1 MDIHK
6 PLKHIAMSFS
16 GGGFRAAAFSLGCLS
31 YLNKSGLLSQVAF
44 MASASGGTLA
54 SLPYAH
60 ALYNHESFSF
70 DDFYK
75 DLKQFLAGDKALTD
89 AFNILNNGSEWE
101 DTPEKGRNLINAFA
115 KVYQR
120 DLFKGA
126 TWAKLFDSDTIKKK
140 HLKQICLNSTEFKN
154 GLPFR
159 FQNVDNKNVRGVIGN
174 YTLFLTNKGKSKV
187 LEKLRMGD
195 ITAASS
201 CFPLGFEPI
210 MFPDDFTYKLD
221 DSGAEALSKDD
232 LFEILNTPKINKQ
245 IASVMPD
252 ATKHGIGLDTEVT
265 EELEKENT
273 KKNTVSNEKLHTS
286 FGLMDGGI
294 TDNQAIQSLMLADTR
309 TNGHFDTF
317 IVCDVTS
324 PFMSGYSLPKV
335 ELNAF
340 SRLSVNSLGFIY
352 LLLILGLSVGAY
364 ACKNIPLFIT
374 FVTLLFVLPVGLGM
388 YLFSQ
393 LSSKEAKENTWTKTI
408 KKHFKYFFSIPIG
421 SLWQMIQARG
431 KSAGLMVGDVF
442 LKQIRRMWYNQMFE
456 NKKWD
461 NHRIAVMVYE
471 LSEKHYELTRARIG
485 KNSELSDMV
494 SQMELIPSDTMKK
507 IAQTASDVDTTL
519 WFDDKHVHDKA
530 LESLIATGQ
539 FTMCYNLIIYISNLE
554 IHQHHLIKDGDGLIE
569 LKKQLLADWE
579 SFKNN
584 PWEMVGTNKK

>member
-1 MDIHK
+1 MGNHK
-6 PLKHIAMSFS
+6 PLTHIAMSFS

-31 YLNKSGLLSQVAF
+31 YLNKSGLLSRVAF

-60 ALYNHESFSF
+60 ALYSSESFSF
-70 DDFYK
+70 NDFYEE
-75 DLKQFLAGDKALTD
+75 LKLFLTGDKALTD
-89 AFNILNNGSEWE
+89 AFNILNKSSQWA

-115 KVYQR
+115 KVYHR

-126 TWAKLFDSDTIKKK
+126 TWAELFDSDTIEKK

-159 FQNVDNKNVRGVIGN
+159 FQNVDNKNVRGIIGN
-174 YTLFLTNKGKSKV
+174 YTLFLNNKGKSKA
-187 LEKLRMGD
+187 LERLRMGD

-210 MFPDDFTYKLD
+210 MFPDDFTYKSD
-221 DSGAEALSKDD
+221 DGTLSKDD

-245 IASVMPD
+245 IATVMPD

-265 EELEKENT
+265 EVLEKENT
-273 KKNTVSNEKLHTS
+273 GKTNVSNENLHTS
-286 FGLMDGGI
+286 FGLMDAGI
-294 TDNQAIQSLMLADTR
+294 TDNQAIQSLMLADSR
-309 TNGHFDTF
+309 TKGDFNTL

-335 ELNAF
+335 KLNF
-340 SRLSVNSLGFIY
+340 FKRLSINFLVFIY
-352 LLLILGLSVGAY
+352 LLIVSGISVWTY
-364 ACKNIPLFIT
+364 SCKSIPLLIAFLTIA
-374 FVTLLFVLPVGLGM
+374 FVLPLGLGI
-388 YLFSQ
+388 YLFSL

-408 KKHFKYFFSIPIG
+408 KKHINYFFSIPIG
-421 SLWQMIQARG
+421 SLWQMIQART
-431 KSAGLMVGDVF
+431 KSAGVMVGDVF
-442 LKQIRRMWYNQMFE
+442 LKQIRRMWYNQLFE
-456 NKKWD
+456 NKKWE

-485 KNSELSDMV
+485 RNSELNSKV
-494 SQMELIPSDTMKK
+494 AELKLTPTAEMKK

-539 FTMCYNLIIYISNLE
+539 FTMCYNLLIYISNLE
-554 IHQHHLIKDGDGLIE
+554 IHQPDLIKEIDGLE
-569 LKKQLLADWE
+569 GLKKQLLADWE
-579 SFKNN
+579 SFKKD
-584 PWEMVGTNKK
+584 PWQMV

>member
-1 MDIHK
+1 MGIHK
-6 PLKHIAMSFS
+6 PLTRIAMSFS

-31 YLNKSGLLSQVAF
+31 YLNKSELLSKVAF

-60 ALYNHESFSF
+60 ALYSSESFSF
-70 DDFYK
+70 DEFYEE
-75 DLKQFLAGDKALTD
+75 LKSFLAGDKALTD
-89 AFNILNNGSEWE
+89 AFTILNKNSEWE

-115 KVYQR
+115 KVYHR
-120 DLFKGA
+120 DLFKGD
-126 TWAKLFDSDTIKKK
+126 TWNRLFDSDKITQK

-174 YTLFLTNKGKSKV
+174 YTSFLKNKGKAKV
-187 LEKLRMGD
+187 LERIRLGD

-210 MFPDDFTYKLD
+210 MFPDDFTYK
-221 DSGAEALSKDD
+221 SGEETLSKDD

-245 IASVMPD
+245 IVSIMPD

-265 EELEKENT
+265 EELEKENPG
-273 KKNTVSNEKLHTS
+273 KNTNSDEKLHTS

-294 TDNQAIQSLMLADTR
+294 TDNQAIQSLMLADSR
-309 TNGHFDTF
+309 TNGNFDTF

-324 PFMSGYSLPKV
+324 PFMSGYSLPTV
-335 ELNAF
+335 RLNVF
-340 SRLSVNSLGFIY
+340 NRLSLNGWGIIY
-352 LLLILGLSVGAY
+352 LLLITGLSVWAY
-364 ACKNIPLFIT
+364 VCQKNVPLLATFIA
-374 FVTLLFVLPVGLGM
+374 LLFVVPLILGV

-408 KKHFKYFFSIPIG
+408 KKHFKYFFSIPVG
-421 SLWQMIQARG
+421 SLWQMIKART
-431 KSAGLMVGDVF
+431 KSAGIMVGDVF
-442 LKQIRRMWYNQMFE
+442 LKQIRRMWYNQLFE

-485 KNSELSDMV
+485 RNSGLNSIV
-494 SQMELIPSDTMKK
+494 TGLELIPTNEMKK
-507 IAQTASDVDTTL
+507 IAQTASNVDTTL
-519 WFDDKHVHDKA
+519 WFDDNHVRNKA

-539 FTMCYNLIIYISNLE
+539 FTMCYNLLIYISNME
-554 IHQHHLIKDGDGLIE
+554 VHQPDLLKQIDGLPELKSQLIK
-569 LKKQLLADWE
+569 DWE
-579 SFKNN
+579 SFKKD
-584 PWEMVGTNKK
+584 PWQMVETKKK